1 MNNIHAFSMAPF
13 LRLSFYRLFS
23 DLIQRSFVKTWKRY
37 HLNQE
42 YYRYTEAKKKE
53 DDVKI
58 FKVQKQLTRHQS
70 KIIFWYY
77 RSSRPEVLFGKVVL
91 KICSK
96 YTGKHPCRS
105 ALRHGCSPVNLKHI
119 FRTPF
124 PRNTSRWLL
133 LTLLWLTALKVQ
145 G

>member
-13 LRLSFYRLFS
+13 LRLSSYRLFS

-70 KIIFWYY
+70 KIIF
-77 RSSRPEVLFGKVVL
+77 
-91 KICSK
+91 
-96 YTGKHPCRS
+96 
-105 ALRHGCSPVNLKHI
+105 
-119 FRTPF
+119 
-124 PRNTSRWLL
+124 
-133 LTLLWLTALKVQ
+133 
-145 G
+145 